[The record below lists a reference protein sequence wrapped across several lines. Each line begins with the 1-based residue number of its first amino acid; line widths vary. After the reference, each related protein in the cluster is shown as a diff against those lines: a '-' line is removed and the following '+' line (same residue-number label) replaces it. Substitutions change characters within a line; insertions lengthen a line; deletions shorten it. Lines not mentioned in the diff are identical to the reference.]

1 MLISSGSQRVNNRFK
16 YYFSSIYI
24 YIYIYIYISY
34 KRLCSCENISNISNL
49 LIMTT

>member
-16 YYFSSIYI
+16 YYFSSTYTYI

-34 KRLCSCENISNISNL
+34 KRLCSCENISYI
-49 LIMTT
+49 